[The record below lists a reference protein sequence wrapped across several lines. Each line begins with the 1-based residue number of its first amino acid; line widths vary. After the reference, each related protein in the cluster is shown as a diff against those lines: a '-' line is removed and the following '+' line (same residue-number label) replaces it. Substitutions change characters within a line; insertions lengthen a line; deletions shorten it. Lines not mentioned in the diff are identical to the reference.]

1 MKNTY
6 GVRNNSLMRD
16 NMPIDKDGNIYIQEK
31 NNKIDSKVVGL
42 IITNIVAIIGCIV
55 AIGGLRLQK
64 LEYEKNVEELEL
76 EKTKYENMLKES
88 DIQLRD
94 SYIVCSMPDV
104 KILFDSLGNNV
115 KIYNNE
121 ITSKFYND
129 KTHEYFDQFDL
140 MEDDEQIR
148 NRYRTVFPEV
158 VFSRIDA
165 ISNRIINDVC
175 VVFKKV
181 VSTSDFEERLKTFD
195 EFACKYGNI
204 GETITINIG
213 DITPEESILIPVALK
228 YSEADYDYYDNIE
241 EMPYDSIYK
250 IIYIPGN
257 ISCYD
262 AYKEEILNF
271 EIRDLLEGSL
281 ITSFYFEE
289 QG

>member
-1 MKNTY
+1 
-6 GVRNNSLMRD
+6 
-16 NMPIDKDGNIYIQEK
+16 MPIDKDGNIYIQDK

-55 AIGGLRLQK
+55 AVGGLRLQK

-76 EKTKYENMLKES
+76 EKIKYENMLKES

-94 SYIVCSMPDV
+94 SYIVCHISDV
-104 KILFDSLGNNV
+104 KMLFDSLDNNV

-121 ITSKFYND
+121 ITGKFYDD

-140 MEDDEQIR
+140 IENDEQLKNKYSII
-148 NRYRTVFPEV
+148 YPEV
-158 VFSRIDA
+158 VFLRIDP
-165 ISNRIINDVC
+165 ISNRIINDVRI
-175 VVFKKV
+175 VFQKV
-181 VSTSDFEERLKTFD
+181 ENTSDFEEKLKTFN
-195 EFACKYGNI
+195 EFTNEYGNI

-241 EMPYDSIYK
+241 EMPHDSIYK
-250 IIYIPGN
+250 IIYIPEN

-262 AYKEEILNF
+262 TYKEEILNF

-281 ITSFYFEE
+281 ITSFYYE
-289 QG
+289 QQG